1 MQIRHVRPA
10 VLEVT
15 LHAYELSALI
25 AAARWA
31 VEGARGDLPPE
42 ALEQLKRVLSDYDGG
57 LQRSGTNAS
66 R

>member
-1 MQIRHVRPA
+1 MRIQRIRPA

-31 VEGARGDLPPE
+31 VEGGRGEMEAE
-42 ALEQLKRVLSDYDGG
+42 ALDQLRQVLTNYDEA
-57 LQRSGTNAS
+57 LRKSAE